1 MAIGTILFSVSSTL
15 YHRKLLFSAF
25 AALLLVVGKPR
36 PAHSLPLKL
45 KTSTISAAPGILP
58 YDPKFSSLAPAL
70 APDVMPVFP
79 TPGGSAAAPPAGSLP
94 TIPSSPSPPNPDELQ
109 PNSATAPSGS
119 AALTSAA
126 ARSRGSLGGVS
137 VAMVAGLLLMWW
149 LDVVGKWF
157 PALPLCDYFRL
168 YYSWWSS
175 SFHTA
180 CGLSWIWSHWPH
192 KLLENRW
199 WNDVLS
205 FTDHISL
212 LSFTHS
218 IACCWHNP
226 PCSSLIVTETLAQSL
241 SSLCYRINQ

>member
-1 MAIGTILFSVSSTL
+1 MLFDASSLSPGTPCQPVPCLLHHLLLPLSSSSSKPCFFHSLTGLVTMAIGTILVSVSSTL

-36 PAHSLPLKL
+36 PAHSFPLKL

-79 TPGGSAAAPPAGSLP
+79 TPGGSAAAPPASSLP

-149 LDVVGKWF
+149 LDVVGK
-157 PALPLCDYFRL
+157 
-168 YYSWWSS
+168 
-175 SFHTA
+175 
-180 CGLSWIWSHWPH
+180 
-192 KLLENRW
+192 
-199 WNDVLS
+199 
-205 FTDHISL
+205 
-212 LSFTHS
+212 
-218 IACCWHNP
+218 
-226 PCSSLIVTETLAQSL
+226 
-241 SSLCYRINQ
+241 